1 MAEAPRLKQINVSY
15 INAEDRLMLKVS
27 TTDDK
32 EYRAWCTRRLT
43 KVLLE
48 RLELSFE
55 QEVDEKNVV
64 PQETRREVAR
74 IKHEGEV
81 VEKAFEAPY
90 EAEPMEYPLGE
101 EGVLITG
108 LTEKQLANNTIALS
122 LNGPEGVGLTLNL
135 DNRLR
140 HQLYE
145 LLSRAVSRAA
155 WFDNAVQPDKPVVH

>member
-1 MAEAPRLKQINVSY
+1 MADAPRLKQINVSY
-15 INAEDRLMLKVS
+15 VNAEDRLLLKVS

-55 QEVDEKNVV
+55 KEVDKQQVV

-74 IKHEGEV
+74 IKHDGEV
-81 VEKAFEAPY
+81 EEKAFQQPY
-90 EAEPMEYPLGE
+90 EAEPTAYPLGE
-101 EGVLITG
+101 DGVLITA
-108 LTEKQLANNTIALS
+108 LSEKQLLDDTIAIS
-122 LNGPEGVGLTLNL
+122 LKGPEGKGLTLNL
-135 DNRLR
+135 DNKLR

-145 LLSRAVSRAA
+145 LISRAVTRAD
-155 WFDNAVQPDKPVVH
+155 WFDNAAQHEKPMVH